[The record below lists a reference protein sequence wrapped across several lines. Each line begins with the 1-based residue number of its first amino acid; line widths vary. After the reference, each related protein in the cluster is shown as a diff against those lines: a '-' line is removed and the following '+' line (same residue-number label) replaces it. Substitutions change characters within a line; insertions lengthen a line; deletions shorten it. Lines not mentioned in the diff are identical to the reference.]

1 MGDDSINLVFSVD
14 FCQSLLVKS
23 RHLIRPVASR
33 LGGMR
38 PRISSMAI
46 GPVNADGS
54 ANAEDRMTASRHD
67 AVVRDTTEAFVVNAL
82 LLEIRRVIVV
92 AANHRNP
99 IISLGQSTRYLCG
112 DLLIVTRPLEAKTA
126 VSGNDEQSVRHPV
139 LNAQLEHHLLE
150 VAVDV
155 SANNETHIGLEV
167 FLCFQAFFRK
177 FVCNTNAG

>member
-1 MGDDSINLVFSVD
+1 MGDNSINLVFSVD
-14 FCQSLLVKS
+14 FCQCLLVKS

-38 PRISSMAI
+38 PRISSKAI
-46 GPVNADGS
+46 GPVNADGT
-54 ANAEDRMTASRHD
+54 ANAEDRMTASGND
-67 AVVRDTTEAFVVNAL
+67 TVVRDAAEVLVLDPL
-82 LLEIRRVIVV
+82 LLKIRRIVV
-92 AANHRNP
+92 IAPDHHNP
-99 IISLGQSTRYLCG
+99 IVRFGQSMRYLCG
-112 DLLIVTRPLEAKTA
+112 DLIIVTRPLEAKTA
-126 VSGNDEQSVRHPV
+126 VSGNDEQSVRHSV
-139 LNAQLEHHLLE
+139 LNAQLEHYLLE

>member
-14 FCQSLLVKS
+14 FCQCLLVES
-23 RHLIRPVASR
+23 WHLIRPVASR

-38 PRISSMAI
+38 PRICREAI
-46 GPVNADGS
+46 GPVNTDG
-54 ANAEDRMTASRHD
+54 ATNAEDRMTASRHD
-67 AVVRDTTEAFVVNAL
+67 AVVRDTTEAFVVDAL
-82 LLEIRRVIVV
+82 LLEIRRIIVV

-99 IISLGQSTRYLCG
+99 IISLGQPTRDLRE
-112 DLLIVTRPLEAKTA
+112 DLLIVSRLLKTETA
-126 VSGNDEQSVRHPV
+126 VSGNDEQRVRHSV

-167 FLCFQAFFRK
+167 FLCFRAFFRK